1 MSFVKRPSIALLAK
15 KKLYYTDTNPL
26 HATFELV
33 SNCDPFVLVAA
44 VSAERG
50 LRRR

>member
-1 MSFVKRPSIALLAK
+1 MSFVKRPSIALLAQK
-15 KKLYYTDTNPL
+15 KKLYYTNPL